1 MGGVVPN
8 CPIQVSN
15 YRRMRRRVKRRE
27 SSSVIPWTKTL
38 FMMAR
43 KRKRRRNKTRSLT
56 SLLQDTI
63 LTFKQKKL
71 RSGVLTLATTVLEVS
86 GAMRMMRM
94 SFRTRRK
101 KRRKTQKTIRMRNR
115 SKTWMDRVRKRKRRT
130 SLRNQAT

>member
-1 MGGVVPN
+1 
-8 CPIQVSN
+8 
-15 YRRMRRRVKRRE
+15 MRRRVKRRE

-86 GAMRMMRM
+86 GAIRMMRM

-101 KRRKTQKTIRMRNR
+101 KRRKTQETIRMRNR
-115 SKTWMDRVRKRKRRT
+115 SKTWMDRVRMRKRRT